1 MKEKF
6 AIDKI
11 SRRFD
16 VNEFMRDQ
24 QDLIANILR
33 ERSVDLMKNVEESR
47 KRDEERDRRRRAA
60 EEARRF

>member
-6 AIDKI
+6 AADKI

-16 VNEFMRDQ
+16 VNEFMSDQ

>member
-6 AIDKI
+6 AADKI

-16 VNEFMRDQ
+16 FNEFMSDQ
-24 QDLIANILR
+24 QDLIANVLR

>member
-6 AIDKI
+6 ATDKI

-16 VNEFMRDQ
+16 VNEFMSDQ

-33 ERSVDLMKNVEESR
+33 ERSVDLLKNVEESR
-47 KRDEERDRRRRAA
+47 KRDEDRDRRRRAA

>member
-6 AIDKI
+6 ATDKI
-11 SRRFD
+11 SRHFN
-16 VNEFMRDQ
+16 VNEFMSDQ